1 MQGVNTTLMSGVAS
15 QVKPFAGIISTS
27 GEVLQQHTE
36 IVKTDTETLVEQDK
50 ILKKTT
56 FNMSQFKDELK
67 SGGSKFND
75 GIKELTGGLVDISG
89 LTETV
94 GKKFKAIGDI
104 GKGIASPVTSL
115 FKSFSREEVDLEEQ
129 DQKAKLRQSK
139 RKIIWSEKHNKYM
152 TEYEIRK
159 QNLIDIR
166 SGT

>member
-115 FKSFSREEVDLEEQ
+115 FKSFSREEVDADGNPDENGSPSLM
-129 DQKAKLRQSK
+129 KKVMSTPVLGPRFMKGLLNLGAKV
-139 RKIIWSEKHNKYM
+139 NV
-152 TEYEIRK
+152 
-159 QNLIDIR
+159 
-166 SGT
+166 GTAA